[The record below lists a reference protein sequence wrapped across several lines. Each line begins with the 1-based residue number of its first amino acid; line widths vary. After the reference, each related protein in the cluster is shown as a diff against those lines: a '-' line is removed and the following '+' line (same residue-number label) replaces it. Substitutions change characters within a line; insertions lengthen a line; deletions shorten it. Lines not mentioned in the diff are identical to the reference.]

1 MKTDETCV
9 GECVPERFAEYC
21 EAYFKTSGMCKSGS
35 KCCVARDNYGD
46 KLPADLHIP
55 NGHKNQTLPSKPTKP
70 VLLSTKNSHMQHSKQ
85 PIKMGSTR
93 PPRPQVPLRESVEG
107 NQIGSRV
114 CDGDC
119 VSGWVALFCEEVD
132 SDAYCPND
140 LSCCKSESANVQVT
154 TPKPVRFHFFTL
166 IYNFS
171 ENNFLYR

>member
-1 MKTDETCV
+1 
-9 GECVPERFAEYC
+9 
-21 EAYFKTSGMCKSGS
+21 MCKSGS
-35 KCCVARDNYGD
+35 KCCVARDNYSD
-46 KLPADLHIP
+46 KIPADLHIP
-55 NGHKNQTLPSKPTKP
+55 NGHKNQTFPSKPTKP

-154 TPKPVRFHFFTL
+154 TPKPVRFYFFTL
-166 IYNFS
+166 IYNFFFKIFFYIDRHKHQ
-171 ENNFLYR
+171 NVLVIVY